1 VDFTVPSVVLIG
13 NESVGLSEEVV
24 AECDGAITIE
34 MAGKSES
41 LNAGVAGS
49 LVAFE
54 ALWQRRDTTSPSLP
68 SSL

>member
-1 VDFTVPSVVLIG
+1 
-13 NESVGLSEEVV
+13 V